1 MAAITRTSTARYPPP
16 THPPESLHPLL
27 RFLTQGRG
35 GTIKKQ
41 SDAIRLHPSSRGGQ
55 INSTTRSHFNQQPLS
70 GAVTQIPVCLKDKLI
85 DAGVVRAPGLL
96 FLAQRGLCWEDVAL
110 RLVYWPAELQTVNKL
125 IDLSFRNQRRVDNWR
140 QFVDFR
146 NTFN

>member
-1 MAAITRTSTARYPPP
+1 M
-16 THPPESLHPLL
+16 
-27 RFLTQGRG
+27 
-35 GTIKKQ
+35 
-41 SDAIRLHPSSRGGQ
+41 
-55 INSTTRSHFNQQPLS
+55 
-70 GAVTQIPVCLKDKLI
+70 TQIPVCLKDTLI

-110 RLVYWPAELQTVNKL
+110 RLVYWPAERQTVNKL

-146 NTFN
+146 NTLHLTEPLEVSVLTFF